1 MTEHALIRRRT
12 GARMR
17 ALLLAAAFL
26 SPAPLIMP
34 GVSTSVQAQVA
45 IRAEFRE
52 ALSPYGQWER
62 HSHWGEVWRPA
73 HVSRSWRPYTVG
85 HWAYTDDWG
94 WYWVSDTAEDG
105 WGWVVYHYG
114 RWVYDDDEGWI
125 WIPGDEWGPAWVSW
139 RRGARYIGWE
149 PLPPEE
155 VVVEYGS
162 RPDYWIFS
170 RARDF
175 IAPDIATVVV
185 PAREYDVFF
194 PQTVLV
200 NRTYEFRN
208 YGYAVNPGIAPTV
221 VAAFVGRP
229 VHTFGVRPV
238 VLAGMVEARIP
249 GAVEV
254 RAQELRTGRIGE
266 ITRQAAGHKN
276 SRTIAP
282 TNRVPPPQP
291 LAAGEQFLGQ
301 GGTRENDRA
310 NFVLR
315 QIGNWAGWRSICEAV
330 FDCDIAALGKAN
342 VTKATVD

>member
-52 ALSPYGQWER
+52 ALSSYGQWER
-62 HSHWGEVWRPA
+62 HFRWGEVWRPA

-94 WYWVSDTAEDG
+94 WYWVSDTAEDA

-155 VVVEYGS
+155 FVVEYSS
-162 RPDYWIFS
+162 RPDYWIFC

-185 PAREYDVFF
+185 PVREYDVFF
-194 PQTVLV
+194 PQTVIV

-221 VAAFVGRP
+221 VAAFAGRP
-229 VHTFGVRPV
+229 VHTFEVRPV

-249 GAVEV
+249 GAVAV
-254 RAQELRTGRIGE
+254 RAQELRTRISE
-266 ITRQAAGHKN
+266 ITRQAAAQRKLSHDRPDESSSAAATDRGRRTVPRSGRNPLSMSACATPAFSVAPSINASGCLMPSPSIPIASHLN
-276 SRTIAP
+276 S
-282 TNRVPPPQP
+282 Q
-291 LAAGEQFLGQ
+291 E
-301 GGTRENDRA
+301 
-310 NFVLR
+310 
-315 QIGNWAGWRSICEAV
+315 
-330 FDCDIAALGKAN
+330 
-342 VTKATVD
+342 